1 MFINDKRI
9 RIIIG
14 HYGSGKTEFSVNYT
28 MKLKQATAS
37 KVAIADLDIVNV
49 YFRSREKQVM
59 LEEQGIKVIASSI
72 AGNALDL
79 PAVAADIITPLEDKS
94 YEYVIDVGGDSVGA
108 RVLGRFKNYIE
119 DDDYDMFMVVN
130 ANREQTMD
138 VEGIKRHKET
148 IEATSR
154 LKVTGFINNT
164 HLIRETTLED
174 VLKGDKLLKEAS
186 KELGIPI
193 RYVSAMSHIASQI
206 PDEVSGEILALDL
219 IMRDQWM

>member
-14 HYGSGKTEFSVNYT
+14 HYGSGKTEFSVNYA
-28 MKLKQATAS
+28 MKLKQASSS

-119 DDDYDMFMVVN
+119 DADYDMFMVVN

-138 VEGIKRHKET
+138 LEGIKRHKET

-174 VLKGDKLLKEAS
+174 VLRGDKLLKEAS

>member
-14 HYGSGKTEFSVNYT
+14 HYGSGKTEFSVNYA
-28 MKLKQATAS
+28 MKLKQASSS

-119 DDDYDMFMVVN
+119 DADYDMFMVVN

-138 VEGIKRHKET
+138 LEGIKRHKET

>member
-14 HYGSGKTEFSVNYT
+14 HYGSGKTEFSVNYA
-28 MKLKQATAS
+28 MKLKQASSS

-94 YEYVIDVGGDSVGA
+94 YEYIIDVGGDSVGA

-119 DDDYDMFMVVN
+119 DGDYDMFMVVN

-138 VEGIKRHKET
+138 LEGIKRHKET

-174 VLKGDKLLKEAS
+174 VLRGDKLLKEAS

>member
-14 HYGSGKTEFSVNYT
+14 HYGSGKTEFSVNYA
-28 MKLKQATAS
+28 MKLKQATSS

-138 VEGIKRHKET
+138 LEGIKRHKET

>member
-14 HYGSGKTEFSVNYT
+14 HYGSGKTEFSVNYA
-28 MKLKQATAS
+28 MKLKQATSS

-119 DDDYDMFMVVN
+119 DGDYDMFMVVN

-138 VEGIKRHKET
+138 LEGIKRHKET

-174 VLKGDKLLKEAS
+174 VLRGDKLLKEAS

>member
-14 HYGSGKTEFSVNYT
+14 HYGSGKTEFSVNYA
-28 MKLKQATAS
+28 MKLKQATSS

-119 DDDYDMFMVVN
+119 DGDYDMFMVVN
-130 ANREQTMD
+130 ANREQIMD
-138 VEGIKRHKET
+138 LEGIKRHKET

>member
-14 HYGSGKTEFSVNYT
+14 HYGSGKTEFSVNYA
-28 MKLKQATAS
+28 MKLKQAS
-37 KVAIADLDIVNV
+37 SSRVAIADLDIVNV

-119 DDDYDMFMVVN
+119 DGDYDMFMVVN

-138 VEGIKRHKET
+138 LEGIKRHKET

>member
-14 HYGSGKTEFSVNYT
+14 HYGSGKTEFSVNYA
-28 MKLKQATAS
+28 MKLKQATSS

-174 VLKGDKLLKEAS
+174 VLNGDKLLKEAS

-219 IMRDQWM
+219 IMRDQRM

>member
-14 HYGSGKTEFSVNYT
+14 HYGSGKTEFSVNYA
-28 MKLKQATAS
+28 MKLKQATNS

-119 DDDYDMFMVVN
+119 DGDYDMFMVVN

-138 VEGIKRHKET
+138 LEGIKRHKET

>member
-14 HYGSGKTEFSVNYT
+14 HYGSGKTEFSVNYA

-79 PAVAADIITPLEDKS
+79 PAVAADIITPLVDKS

-119 DDDYDMFMVVN
+119 DGDYDMFMVVN

-138 VEGIKRHKET
+138 LEGIKRHKET

>member
-14 HYGSGKTEFSVNYT
+14 HYGSGKTEFSVNYA
-28 MKLKQATAS
+28 MKLKQANAS

-119 DDDYDMFMVVN
+119 DGDYDMFMVVN

-138 VEGIKRHKET
+138 LEGIKRHKET

>member
-14 HYGSGKTEFSVNYT
+14 HYGSGKTEFSVNYA
-28 MKLKQATAS
+28 MKLKQASSS

-119 DDDYDMFMVVN
+119 DGDYDMFMVVN

-138 VEGIKRHKET
+138 LEGIKRHKET

>member
-14 HYGSGKTEFSVNYT
+14 HYGSGKTEFSVNYA
-28 MKLKQATAS
+28 MKLKQATSS

-59 LEEQGIKVIASSI
+59 LEAQGIKVIASSI

-119 DDDYDMFMVVN
+119 DGDYDMFMVVN

-138 VEGIKRHKET
+138 LEGIKRHKET

>member
-14 HYGSGKTEFSVNYT
+14 HYGSGKTEFSVNYA
-28 MKLKQATAS
+28 MKLKQASSS

-119 DDDYDMFMVVN
+119 DGDYDMFMVVN

-138 VEGIKRHKET
+138 LEGIKRHKET

-154 LKVTGFINNT
+154 LRVTGFINNT

>member
-14 HYGSGKTEFSVNYT
+14 HYGSGKTEFSVNYA
-28 MKLKQATAS
+28 MKLKQANAS

>member
-72 AGNALDL
+72 SGNALDL

-119 DDDYDMFMVVN
+119 DGDYDMFMVVN

-138 VEGIKRHKET
+138 LEGIKRHKET

>member
-14 HYGSGKTEFSVNYT
+14 HYGSGKTEFSVNYA
-28 MKLKQATAS
+28 MKLKQASSS

-119 DDDYDMFMVVN
+119 DGDYDMFMVVN

-138 VEGIKRHKET
+138 LEGIKRHKET

-174 VLKGDKLLKEAS
+174 VLRGDKLLKEAS

>member
-14 HYGSGKTEFSVNYT
+14 HYGSGKTEFSVNYA
-28 MKLKQATAS
+28 MKLKQATSS

-59 LEEQGIKVIASSI
+59 LEAQGIKVIASSI

-119 DDDYDMFMVVN
+119 DGDYDMFMVVN

>member
-1 MFINDKRI
+1 
-9 RIIIG
+9 
-14 HYGSGKTEFSVNYT
+14 
-28 MKLKQATAS
+28 
-37 KVAIADLDIVNV
+37 
-49 YFRSREKQVM
+49 M

-119 DDDYDMFMVVN
+119 DGDYDMFMVVN

-138 VEGIKRHKET
+138 LEGIKRHKET

>member
-14 HYGSGKTEFSVNYT
+14 HYGSGKTEFSVNYA

-79 PAVAADIITPLEDKS
+79 PAVAADTEPASAPACPSAAVADLLVHTDTDYS
-94 YEYVIDVGGDSVGA
+94 HTLD
-108 RVLGRFKNYIE
+108 IE
-119 DDDYDMFMVVN
+119 
-130 ANREQTMD
+130 
-138 VEGIKRHKET
+138 
-148 IEATSR
+148 
-154 LKVTGFINNT
+154 
-164 HLIRETTLED
+164 
-174 VLKGDKLLKEAS
+174 LLQ
-186 KELGIPI
+186 
-193 RYVSAMSHIASQI
+193 SQRT
-206 PDEVSGEILALDL
+206 V
-219 IMRDQWM
+219 

>member
-1 MFINDKRI
+1 
-9 RIIIG
+9 
-14 HYGSGKTEFSVNYT
+14 

-119 DDDYDMFMVVN
+119 DGDYDMFMVVN

-138 VEGIKRHKET
+138 LEGIKRHKET

>member
-14 HYGSGKTEFSVNYT
+14 HYGSGKTEFSVNYA
-28 MKLKQATAS
+28 MKLKQVTSS

-119 DDDYDMFMVVN
+119 DGDYDMFMVVN

-138 VEGIKRHKET
+138 LEGIKRHKET

>member
-138 VEGIKRHKET
+138 LEGIKRHKET

>member
-1 MFINDKRI
+1 MFINDKRV

-14 HYGSGKTEFSVNYT
+14 HYGSGKTEFAVNYA
-28 MKLKQATAS
+28 MQLKKATNE

-119 DDDYDMFMVVN
+119 DGDYDMFMVVN

-138 VEGIKRHKET
+138 LEGIKRHKET

-174 VLKGDKLLKEAS
+174 VFRGDKLLKEAS

>member
-14 HYGSGKTEFSVNYT
+14 HYGSGKTEFSVNYA
-28 MKLKQATAS
+28 MNLKQASSS

-119 DDDYDMFMVVN
+119 DGDYDMFMVVN

-138 VEGIKRHKET
+138 LEGIKRHKET

>member
-119 DDDYDMFMVVN
+119 DGDYDMFMVVN

-138 VEGIKRHKET
+138 LEGIKRHKET

>member
-49 YFRSREKQVM
+49 YFRSREKQVI

-119 DDDYDMFMVVN
+119 DGDYDMFMVVN

-138 VEGIKRHKET
+138 LEGIKRHKET

>member
-14 HYGSGKTEFSVNYT
+14 HYGSGKTEFSVNYA
-28 MKLKQATAS
+28 MKLKQATSS

-119 DDDYDMFMVVN
+119 DGDYDMFMVVN

>member
-79 PAVAADIITPLEDKS
+79 PAVSADIITPLEDKS

-119 DDDYDMFMVVN
+119 DGDYDMFMVVN

-138 VEGIKRHKET
+138 LEGIKRHKET

>member
-14 HYGSGKTEFSVNYT
+14 HYGSGKTEFSVNYA
-28 MKLKQATAS
+28 MKLKQATSS

>member
-14 HYGSGKTEFSVNYT
+14 HYGSGKTEFSVNYA
-28 MKLKQATAS
+28 MKLKQAS
-37 KVAIADLDIVNV
+37 SSRVAIADLDIVNV

-119 DDDYDMFMVVN
+119 DGDYDMFMVVN

-138 VEGIKRHKET
+138 LEGIKRHKET

-174 VLKGDKLLKEAS
+174 VLRGDKLLKEAS

>member
-119 DDDYDMFMVVN
+119 DGDYDMFLVVN

-138 VEGIKRHKET
+138 LEGIKRHKET

>member
-14 HYGSGKTEFSVNYT
+14 HYGSGKTEFSVNYA
-28 MKLKQATAS
+28 MKLKQATSS

-94 YEYVIDVGGDSVGA
+94 FEYVIDVGGDSVGA

-119 DDDYDMFMVVN
+119 DGDYDMFMVVN

-138 VEGIKRHKET
+138 LEGIKRHKET

>member
-1 MFINDKRI
+1 MIINDKRI

-14 HYGSGKTEFSVNYT
+14 HYGSGKTEFSVNYA
-28 MKLKQATAS
+28 MKLKQATSS

-119 DDDYDMFMVVN
+119 DGDYDMFMVVN

-138 VEGIKRHKET
+138 LEGIKRHKET

>member
-49 YFRSREKQVM
+49 YFRSREKQVI

-119 DDDYDMFMVVN
+119 DGDYDMFMVVN

-138 VEGIKRHKET
+138 LEGIKRHKET

-164 HLIRETTLED
+164 HIIRETTLED
-174 VLKGDKLLKEAS
+174 VLRGDKLLKEAS

>member
-119 DDDYDMFMVVN
+119 DGDYDMFMVVN

>member
-14 HYGSGKTEFSVNYT
+14 HYGSGKTEFSVNYA
-28 MKLKQATAS
+28 MKLKQASSS

-94 YEYVIDVGGDSVGA
+94 YEYIIDVGGDSVGA

-119 DDDYDMFMVVN
+119 DCDYDMFMVVN

-138 VEGIKRHKET
+138 LEGIKRHKET

-174 VLKGDKLLKEAS
+174 VLRGDKLLKEAS

>member
-1 MFINDKRI
+1 M
-9 RIIIG
+9 
-14 HYGSGKTEFSVNYT
+14 
-28 MKLKQATAS
+28 
-37 KVAIADLDIVNV
+37 
-49 YFRSREKQVM
+49 
-59 LEEQGIKVIASSI
+59 
-72 AGNALDL
+72 
-79 PAVAADIITPLEDKS
+79 
-94 YEYVIDVGGDSVGA
+94 
-108 RVLGRFKNYIE
+108 LGRFKNYIE

>member
-14 HYGSGKTEFSVNYT
+14 HYGSGKTEFSVNYA
-28 MKLKQATAS
+28 MKLKQATSS

-59 LEEQGIKVIASSI
+59 LEAQGIKVIASSI